1 MSPSPAPS
9 GSVRSAAVV
18 NEDIRALWR
27 DAGGELTEAEQER
40 YWRLLE
46 EWVAAVRA
54 DVAEAA

>member
-18 NEDIRALWR
+18 NADIRALWSR
-27 DAGGELTEAEQER
+27 AGVDLTEAEQER
-40 YWRLLE
+40 YRLLLE
-46 EWVAAVRA
+46 EWAAAVRA